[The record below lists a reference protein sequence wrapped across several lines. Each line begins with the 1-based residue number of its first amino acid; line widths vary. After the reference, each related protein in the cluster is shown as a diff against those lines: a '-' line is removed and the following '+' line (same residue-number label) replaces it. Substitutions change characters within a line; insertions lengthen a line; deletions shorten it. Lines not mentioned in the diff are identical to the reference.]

1 MKERIESLSF
11 EEIKSLR
18 EELDRIYYSR
28 LRDQYEAH
36 ISSAMESL
44 REAMALDDKSIVILS
59 DKTYF
64 LDSIIEVLNELITI
78 PSENLKGE

>member
-11 EEIKSLR
+11 EEIKNLR

-28 LRDQYEAH
+28 LRGQYEAH
-36 ISSAMESL
+36 ISSAIESL
-44 REAMALDDKSIVILS
+44 REAITLDDKPIVILS

-64 LDSIIEVLNELITI
+64 LDSIIEALNELITI